1 MSIYSLENLLKNP
14 KFLEV
19 SNKIYNVPTNQAA
32 KRLASLYEIHSK
44 KFNSDKDTSIFSSP
58 GRIEVA
64 GNHTDHNNG
73 KVICAAVSVDLL
85 AVVNPINGKIIVDSV
100 GYPLVEVDINDL
112 DVKED
117 EYGTSE
123 ALVRGVLKGFIDR
136 GFKVG
141 GFYATTTSDI
151 FKGAGMSSSAAFEVL
166 ICEIL
171 NVYYNESKIKDVDK
185 AIISQYA
192 ENVYFGKPSGLM
204 DQSAIAFGGISYID
218 FKDSKN
224 PLVTK
229 MNWEFDNLDVC
240 VINCGGD
247 HSDLIDDYAFIRS
260 EMEQVADFFNKEKLR
275 FVDED
280 EFYKNIPQMLE
291 KKFAGRALLRAIH
304 YFEENKRVE
313 KIMDAIKTNDE
324 EMFLSL
330 ITSSG
335 LSSYMKLQNVHSPND
350 RSQPIPLALG
360 LSEKF
365 GASAYR
371 VHGGGFAGTILVFI
385 TLDKEKEFTKK
396 MSQVFGLENIYS
408 LKIRNFGACK
418 LDI

>member
-1 MSIYSLENLLKNP
+1 MSIYSLENLLNNS
-14 KFLEV
+14 KFLEI
-19 SNKIYNVPTNQAA
+19 SRKIYNVPASQSA
-32 KRLASLYEIHSK
+32 KRLASLYEIHSQ
-44 KFNSDKDTSIFSSP
+44 KFDKNTSVFSSP

-73 KVICAAVSVDLL
+73 KVVCAAVSVDLL
-85 AVVNPINGKIIVDSV
+85 AVVNPLDEKIIIDSV
-100 GYPLVEVDINDL
+100 GYPIVEVDIDNL
-112 DVKED
+112 EVKKS

-123 ALVRGVLKGFIDR
+123 ALVRGVLKGFVDR
-136 GFKVG
+136 GFKIG

-166 ICEIL
+166 VSEIL
-171 NVYYNESKIKDVDK
+171 NVYYNDSKIKDVDK

-218 FKDSKN
+218 FKDPKN
-224 PLVTK
+224 PIVKK

-247 HSDLIDDYAFIRS
+247 HSDLIDDYASIRR
-260 EMEQVADFFNKEKLR
+260 EMEQVASFFGKEKLR
-275 FVDED
+275 FVDEND
-280 EFYKNIPQMLE
+280 FYKKIPSMLNSKIE
-291 KKFAGRALLRAIH
+291 GRAILRAIH

-313 KIMDAIKTNDE
+313 DIKYAIKESDE
-324 EMFLSL
+324 DLFLKL
-330 ITSSG
+330 ITASG
-335 LSSYMKLQNVHSPND
+335 LSSHIQLQNVHSQND
-350 RSQPIPLALG
+350 LSQPIPLALA
-360 LSEKF
+360 LSKKF
-365 GASAYR
+365 GADAYR

-385 TLDKEKEFTKK
+385 TLDKEAEFTSN
-396 MSQVFGLENIYS
+396 MSKIFGEKNIYS